1 LLGVIG
7 LTKLSSEGGNPGLAG
22 GAAFFF
28 LRSSIAFISRAFS
41 GVREGVFG
49 ARIFGDIK
57 GLEPVLELVD
67 GRPPLV

>member
-1 LLGVIG
+1 M
-7 LTKLSSEGGNPGLAG
+7 A
-22 GAAFFF
+22 
-28 LRSSIAFISRAFS
+28 
-41 GVREGVFG
+41 GVFG